1 MPKDSNPTYCY
12 ASIGAGCQRG
22 ERCRLR
28 HDIQRC
34 ACGHVLRTDVMSAH
48 LAGKRHILQLAQ
60 ADAAR
65 ASQAQAN
72 SRQEGRPVTAARAA
86 KSQVR
91 VDSRQDRRPVVKIR
105 VKPAGGVASD
115 PNPTD
120 ESGPGV
126 CDSCGRELLP
136 DERVSHA
143 RWHNRVRKKLF
154 TDAEALVAEAEGDK
168 HSVTVSPKDGLD
180 FGVVGPED
188 SVYIDLTVLK
198 SGGKE
203 TRIVLETISFR
214 KKESKFSVTLA
225 GKSRWVNQ
233 NEARTV
239 SVKFHPGSFD
249 GKYDDVLELVFLET
263 LSKIRFLITRNLC
276 AVVGSKDDHQILKP
290 KSAYSRRKLAPFQF
304 DGPIIRSLRPPT
316 WGPIKWTT
324 RLLEFKSPDPLM
336 QAAFGAH
343 SSTKKVLETV
353 KRFLPQS
360 FTIYTYAEHFQAMLY
375 IEDEQMR
382 QDLEMY
388 SMTDVEL
395 RANHPRYDLQVKGLE
410 EGRPGVIVGDF
421 ILVKHTGVIDG
432 PWYEGRVHQVHQ
444 SFVSLRFDDKFSTY
458 KGTKFDVKFTLNRL
472 PHRRMHQ
479 ALTNHFRESRILF
492 PRTEHLL
499 RNERVSTAEQ
509 NSITPVNRRIAEDP
523 EQLETVAAILN
534 QLPGSPPFVVFGPP
548 GTGKTVTIVEAI
560 HQILLRDPEA
570 HILACAPSNSAADL
584 IARNLLSLGTTTL
597 FRLNSLSRKYTD
609 LPKDLVKFSAANDN
623 STFVLPVVDDLRKYR
638 VVVSTCISG
647 GVPANLGIKR
657 GHFTHI
663 FCDEAG
669 QATEPEV
676 MLPIKSNAGQ
686 STNVILAGDNKQ
698 LGPIVHSWIA
708 ASLGLRVSYLSR
720 IMQRDIYSLDPETT
734 SAGSGITIVK
744 LVNNFR
750 SHPAILEFSNQQFY
764 DGELIPCG
772 NVALIRSLEN
782 SDELP
787 TKKFPLIFHGI
798 LGKDD
803 REGSSPSFFNIGE
816 ATLVKKYV
824 LALVSDRKL
833 RVRPEEIG
841 VITPYHAQRCKIM
854 ELLYRDPKLQGITVG
869 SVEEFQGQERR
880 VIIMS
885 TVRSNTNYVE
895 SDIRRTL
902 GFVANPQ
909 RFNVAITRAQAL
921 LIVIGNP
928 DILALDPLWRAFLNY
943 IHTRG
948 GWRGKDI
955 TWNPDDPVVSGPS
968 GYDAEMKSR
977 AEGEAEEMITRLKSL
992 IVQKNEGSEFDFD
1005 ISDNE
1010 LDVGPDGAVRWD
1022 AD

>member
-1 MPKDSNPTYCY
+1 M
-12 ASIGAGCQRG
+12 
-22 ERCRLR
+22 
-28 HDIQRC
+28 H
-34 ACGHVLRTDVMSAH
+34 
-48 LAGKRHILQLAQ
+48 KRM
-60 ADAAR
+60 
-65 ASQAQAN
+65 
-72 SRQEGRPVTAARAA
+72 
-86 KSQVR
+86 
-91 VDSRQDRRPVVKIR
+91 
-105 VKPAGGVASD
+105 
-115 PNPTD
+115 
-120 ESGPGV
+120 
-126 CDSCGRELLP
+126 
-136 DERVSHA
+136 
-143 RWHNRVRKKLF
+143 RKKLF
-154 TDAEALVAEAEGDK
+154 SDAEALVAEAEEDK
-168 HSVTVSPKDGLD
+168 DSITVSHKEGLD

-198 SGGKE
+198 SGGNE
-203 TRIVLETISFR
+203 TRIVLETISLR
-214 KKESKFSVTLA
+214 TKDSKFTVTLA
-225 GKSRWVNQ
+225 GKSRWVNREQ
-233 NEARTV
+233 ARTL
-239 SVKFHPGSFD
+239 SVEFHPGSFD
-249 GKYDDVLELVFLET
+249 GKYEDVLELVFLDT
-263 LSKIRFLITRNLC
+263 LSRKRFLIIRKLC
-276 AVVGSKDDHQILKP
+276 AFLHFNSI
-290 KSAYSRRKLAPFQF
+290 
-304 DGPIIRSLRPPT
+304 GPIIRSLRPPT
-316 WGPIKWTT
+316 WGPIKWTA
-324 RLLEFKSPDPLM
+324 RLLEYKSPEPLI
-336 QAAFGAH
+336 QTAFGAH
-343 SSTKKVLETV
+343 SSAKKVLEAV

-360 FTIYTYAEHFQAMLY
+360 
-375 IEDEQMR
+375 

-421 ILVKHTGVIDG
+421 ILVKLNSSSTGVIDG

-444 SFVSLRFDDKFSTY
+444 SSTY
-458 KGTKFDVKFTLNRL
+458 KGTKFDVRFTLNRL

-479 ALTNHFRESRILF
+479 ALTNHFGESRILF
-492 PRTEHLL
+492 LE
-499 RNERVSTAEQ
+499 RNI
-509 NSITPVNRRIAEDP
+509 ITPVNRRIADDP
-523 EQLETVAAILN
+523 EQLETVAAILH
-534 QLPGSPPFVVFGPP
+534 QTPGSAPFVVFGPP

-584 IARNLLSLGTTTL
+584 IVRNLLSLGTTTL
-597 FRLNSLSRKYTD
+597 FRLNALSRKYTD
-609 LPKDLVKFSAANDN
+609 LPKDLVKFSTMNDN
-623 STFVLPVVDDLRKYR
+623 LTFVLPAVEDLRRYR
-638 VVVSTCISG
+638 VVVSTCLSG

-686 STNVILAGDNKQ
+686 FTNVVLAGDNKQ
-698 LGPIVHSWIA
+698 LGPIVQSWIA
-708 ASLGLRVSYLSR
+708 ASLGLKVSYLSR
-720 IMQRDIYSLDPETT
+720 IMQRDIYSLDPQTT

-750 SHPAILEFSNQQFY
+750 SHPAILQFSNEQFY
-764 DGELIPCG
+764 DGELVPCG

-787 TKKFPLIFHGI
+787 MKKFPLIFHGI

-824 LALVSDRKL
+824 LALVSNRKL

-921 LIVIGNP
+921 LVVIGNP

-943 IHTRG
+943 IYTRG
-948 GWRGKDI
+948 GWRGKHI
-955 TWNPDDPVVSGPS
+955 TWNPDEPVVG
-968 GYDAEMKSR
+968 GYDAEMKRR

-992 IVQKNEGSEFDFD
+992 IVQKNEVRLGCVLVGNGSNIILLADLMPSTISTTTLWSELRNFVNLYICTEKGRFTVGSEQACLRTGEPV
-1005 ISDNE
+1005 ILGLRST
-1010 LDVGPDGAVRWD
+1010 
-1022 AD
+1022 

>member
-1 MPKDSNPTYCY
+1 MFTH
-12 ASIGAGCQRG
+12 I
-22 ERCRLR
+22 RL
-28 HDIQRC
+28 
-34 ACGHVLRTDVMSAH
+34 
-48 LAGKRHILQLAQ
+48 
-60 ADAAR
+60 
-65 ASQAQAN
+65 
-72 SRQEGRPVTAARAA
+72 
-86 KSQVR
+86 
-91 VDSRQDRRPVVKIR
+91 
-105 VKPAGGVASD
+105 
-115 PNPTD
+115 
-120 ESGPGV
+120 
-126 CDSCGRELLP
+126 
-136 DERVSHA
+136 
-143 RWHNRVRKKLF
+143 HNRQRKKLF
-154 TDAEALVAEAEGDK
+154 SDAEALAAEAEEDK
-168 HSVTVSPKDGLD
+168 NGVTVSHKEGLD
-180 FGVVGPED
+180 FAVVGPDD
-188 SVYIDLTVLK
+188 SVYIDLTILK
-198 SGGKE
+198 TGRES
-203 TRIVLETISFR
+203 RIVLETLSLR
-214 KKESKFSVTLA
+214 KKESKTRFGVLNHCRFQVTLA
-225 GKSRWVNQ
+225 GKSRWLNHNQ
-233 NEARTV
+233 ARTV
-239 SVKFHPGSFD
+239 SAEFHPSSDD
-249 GKYDDVLELVFLET
+249 GKYEDVLELVFLDI
-263 LSKIRFLITRNLC
+263 LSKQRFLITRKLC
-276 AVVGSKDDHQILKP
+276 AVVGSQDDYQQLKP
-290 KSAYSRRKLAPFQF
+290 KSAYQRRKLAPFQF

-316 WGPIKWTT
+316 WGPIKWTS
-324 RLLEFKSPDPLM
+324 RLDEYKSPDPLI
-336 QAAFGAH
+336 QAAFDGHAG
-343 SSTKKVLETV
+343 SSTRKILEAV
-353 KRFLPQS
+353 KQFLPDVFS
-360 FTIYTYAEHFQAMLY
+360 LNTYADHFQAMLY

-382 QDLEMY
+382 RDLEMY

-395 RANHPRYDLQVKGLE
+395 RPNHPRYDLQVKGLE

-421 ILVKHTGVIDG
+421 ILVKHTGAVDG

-479 ALTNHFRESRILF
+479 ALTNPFKESRILF
-492 PRTEHLL
+492 PRAEHLS
-499 RNERVSTAEQ
+499 RNHRVSAAQ
-509 NSITPVNRRIAEDP
+509 LNLIKPVNRRIAEDT
-523 EQLETVAAILN
+523 EQLETVVAILH

-560 HQILLRDPEA
+560 NQILLCDPEA
-570 HILACAPSNSAADL
+570 RILACAPSNSAADL
-584 IARNLLSLGTTTL
+584 VARNLVSLGTTNL

-609 LPKDLVKFSAANDN
+609 LPKELVKFSSVNDN
-623 STFVLPVVDDLRKYR
+623 MTFVPPAVEELRKYR
-638 VVVSTCISG
+638 VVVSTCLSG
-647 GVPANLGIKR
+647 GVPAQLGIKR

-676 MLPIKSNAGQ
+676 MLPIKSNAGKF
-686 STNVILAGDNKQ
+686 TNIVLAGDNKQ

-708 ASLGLRVSYLSR
+708 AALGLKVSYLSR
-720 IMQRDIYSLDPETT
+720 IMQRDIYSLDPQT
-734 SAGSGITIVK
+734 SFGGSGITIVK

-750 SHPAILEFSNQQFY
+750 SHPAILDFSNQQFY

-824 LALVSDRKL
+824 LALVGDRKL
-833 RVRPEEIG
+833 RIRPEEIG

-854 ELLYRDPKLQGITVG
+854 DLLYRDPKLRGITVG

-948 GWRGKDI
+948 GWRGKQI
-955 TWNPDDPVVSGPS
+955 AWNPEEPVTSGPNA
-968 GYDAEMKSR
+968 YDAEMKWR
-977 AEGEAEEMITRLKSL
+977 AEGEAEEMMARLKSL
-992 IVQKNEGSEFDFD
+992 IVQKTDGSEFDFD
-1005 ISDNE
+1005 VSESEFDGG
-1010 LDVGPDGAVRWD
+1010 LDGAVRWD